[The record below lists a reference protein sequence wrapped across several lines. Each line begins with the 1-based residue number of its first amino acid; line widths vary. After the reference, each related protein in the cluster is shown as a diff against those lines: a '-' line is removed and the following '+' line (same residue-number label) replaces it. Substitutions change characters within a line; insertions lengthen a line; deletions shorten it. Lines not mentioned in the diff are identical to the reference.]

1 MNKSISNIFSG
12 EAVFLDKAN
21 VDTDQIIPKQFLK
34 SIKRTGFGPNLFDA
48 WRYLDK
54 GDLNSDNSKR
64 KLNPDFILNHDLYK
78 SCNILITREN
88 FGCGSSREHAVWALT
103 DYGFTTIIAPSFA
116 DIFKNNSYK
125 NGLLLIEIDKEKI
138 DEIFKQITEK
148 KTINIEVDVH
158 NQFIYLE
165 EKQFPFELEDFKK
178 KFLLDGID
186 EVGFTLQHQNKIE
199 DFEKNYKKL
208 YLGCLN
214 ERH

>member
-165 EKQFPFELEDFKK
+165 KKKFPFELDDFKK

-199 DFEKNYKKL
+199 DFEKNYKKTVPWL
-208 YLGCLN
+208 FK
-214 ERH
+214 

>member
-138 DEIFKQITEK
+138 DEIFTQITEK
-148 KTINIEVDVH
+148 QIINIEVDVH

-165 EKQFPFELEDFKK
+165 ENQIPFELDDFKK

-199 DFEKNYKKL
+199 DFEKSYKKTVPWL
-208 YLGCLN
+208 FK
-214 ERH
+214 

>member
-138 DEIFKQITEK
+138 DVIFTQITEK
-148 KTINIEVDVH
+148 KIINIEVDVH

-165 EKQFPFELEDFKK
+165 EKQIPFELDDFKK

-199 DFEKNYKKL
+199 DFEKNYKKTVPWL
-208 YLGCLN
+208 FK
-214 ERH
+214 

>member
-138 DEIFKQITEK
+138 DEIFRQITEK
-148 KTINIEVDVH
+148 KIINIEVDVH

-165 EKQFPFELEDFKK
+165 EKQISFELDDFKK
-178 KFLLDGID
+178 MFLLDGID

-199 DFEKNYKKL
+199 DFEKNYKKTVPWL
-208 YLGCLN
+208 FK
-214 ERH
+214 

>member
-64 KLNPDFILNHDLYK
+64 KLNPDFVLNHDLYK

-138 DEIFKQITEK
+138 EEIFKQITEK

-165 EKQFPFELEDFKK
+165 EKQIPFELDDFKK

-186 EVGFTLQHQNKIE
+186 EVGFTLQHQNEIE
-199 DFEKNYKKL
+199 DFEKNYKKTVPWL
-208 YLGCLN
+208 FK
-214 ERH
+214 

>member
-138 DEIFKQITEK
+138 DEIFTQTTDK
-148 KTINIEVDVH
+148 KTIHIEVDVH

-165 EKQFPFELEDFKK
+165 EKQIRFELDDFKK

-199 DFEKNYKKL
+199 DFEKNYKKTVPWL
-208 YLGCLN
+208 FK
-214 ERH
+214 

>member
-138 DEIFKQITEK
+138 DEIFTQITEK
-148 KTINIEVDVH
+148 KIINIEVDVH

-165 EKQFPFELEDFKK
+165 ENQIPFELDDFKK

-199 DFEKNYKKL
+199 DFEKNYKKTVPWL
-208 YLGCLN
+208 FK
-214 ERH
+214 

>member
-116 DIFKNNSYK
+116 DIFKNNAYK
-125 NGLLLIEIDKEKI
+125 NGLLLIEIGKEKI
-138 DEIFKQITEK
+138 DEIFIQITEK
-148 KTINIEVDVH
+148 KIINIEVDVH

-165 EKQFPFELEDFKK
+165 EKQIPFELDDFKK

-199 DFEKNYKKL
+199 DFEKNYKKTVPWL
-208 YLGCLN
+208 YK
-214 ERH
+214 

>member
-138 DEIFKQITEK
+138 DGIFEQITEK

-165 EKQFPFELEDFKK
+165 EKQIPFELDDFKK

-199 DFEKNYKKL
+199 DFEKNYKKTVPWL
-208 YLGCLN
+208 FK
-214 ERH
+214 

>member
-64 KLNPDFILNHDLYK
+64 KLNPDFILNNDLYK

-125 NGLLLIEIDKEKI
+125 NGLLLIEIDNEKI

-165 EKQFPFELEDFKK
+165 EKQFPFELDDFKK

-199 DFEKNYKKL
+199 DFEKNYKKTVPWL
-208 YLGCLN
+208 FK
-214 ERH
+214 

>member
-78 SCNILITREN
+78 SCNILITREH

-165 EKQFPFELEDFKK
+165 EKQFPFELDDFKK

-199 DFEKNYKKL
+199 DFEKNYKKTVPWL
-208 YLGCLN
+208 FK
-214 ERH
+214 

>member
-64 KLNPDFILNHDLYK
+64 KLNPDFVLNHDLYK

-125 NGLLLIEIDKEKI
+125 NGLLLIEVDKEKI
-138 DEIFKQITEK
+138 DEIFTQITEK

-165 EKQFPFELEDFKK
+165 EKQIPFELDDFKK

-186 EVGFTLQHQNKIE
+186 EVGFTLQHLNKIE
-199 DFEKNYKKL
+199 DFEKNYKKTVPWL
-208 YLGCLN
+208 FK
-214 ERH
+214 

>member
-125 NGLLLIEIDKEKI
+125 NGLLLIEIDKDKI

-165 EKQFPFELEDFKK
+165 EKQFPFELDDFKK

-199 DFEKNYKKL
+199 DFEKNYKKTVPWL
-208 YLGCLN
+208 FK
-214 ERH
+214 

>member
-138 DEIFKQITEK
+138 DEIFKKITEK

-165 EKQFPFELEDFKK
+165 EKQFPFELDDFKK

-199 DFEKNYKKL
+199 DFEKNYKKTVPWL
-208 YLGCLN
+208 FK
-214 ERH
+214 

>member
-178 KFLLDGID
+178 KFILDGID

-199 DFEKNYKKL
+199 DFEKNYKKTVPWL
-208 YLGCLN
+208 FK
-214 ERH
+214 

>member
-1 MNKSISNIFSG
+1 MKKSISNIFSG

-64 KLNPDFILNHDLYK
+64 KLNPDFILNNDLYK

-148 KTINIEVDVH
+148 KIINIEVDVH

-165 EKQFPFELEDFKK
+165 EKQFPFELDDFKK

-186 EVGFTLQHQNKIE
+186 EVGFTLQHHNKIE
-199 DFEKNYKKL
+199 DFEKNYKKTVPWL
-208 YLGCLN
+208 FK
-214 ERH
+214 

>member
-64 KLNPDFILNHDLYK
+64 KLNPEFVLNHDLYK

-138 DEIFKQITEK
+138 DKIFMQITEK

-165 EKQFPFELEDFKK
+165 EKQFPFELDDFKK

-199 DFEKNYKKL
+199 DFEKNYKKTVPWL
-208 YLGCLN
+208 FK
-214 ERH
+214 

>member
-165 EKQFPFELEDFKK
+165 EKQFPFELDDFKK

-186 EVGFTLQHQNKIE
+186 EVGFTAKETTIS
-199 DFEKNYKKL
+199 
-208 YLGCLN
+208 
-214 ERH
+214 

>member
-138 DEIFKQITEK
+138 DVIFKQITEK

-158 NQFIYLE
+158 NQFIFLE
-165 EKQFPFELEDFKK
+165 EKQIPFELDDFKK

-199 DFEKNYKKL
+199 DFEKNYKKNVPWL
-208 YLGCLN
+208 FK
-214 ERH
+214 

>member
-12 EAVFLDKAN
+12 EAVFLNKAN
-21 VDTDQIIPKQFLK
+21 VDTDQVIPKQFLK

-125 NGLLLIEIDKEKI
+125 NGLLLIEVDKEKI
-138 DEIFKQITEK
+138 DEIFTQITEK

-165 EKQFPFELEDFKK
+165 EKQIPFELDDFKK

-199 DFEKNYKKL
+199 DFEKNYKKTVPWL
-208 YLGCLN
+208 FK
-214 ERH
+214 

>member
-1 MNKSISNIFSG
+1 MKKSISNIFSG

-64 KLNPDFILNHDLYK
+64 KLNPDFILNHDLYN

-138 DEIFKQITEK
+138 DEIFTQITEK

-165 EKQFPFELEDFKK
+165 EKQIPFELDDFKK

-199 DFEKNYKKL
+199 DFEKNYKKTVPWL
-208 YLGCLN
+208 F
-214 ERH
+214 R

>member
-125 NGLLLIEIDKEKI
+125 NGLLLIEVDKEKI
-138 DEIFKQITEK
+138 DEIFIQITEK

-165 EKQFPFELEDFKK
+165 EKQIQFELDDFKK

-186 EVGFTLQHQNKIE
+186 EVGFTLQHQNEIE
-199 DFEKNYKKL
+199 DFEKNYKKTVPWL
-208 YLGCLN
+208 FK
-214 ERH
+214 

>member
-138 DEIFKQITEK
+138 DEIFIQITDK

-165 EKQFPFELEDFKK
+165 EKQIPFELDDFKK

-199 DFEKNYKKL
+199 DFEKNYKKTVPWL
-208 YLGCLN
+208 F
-214 ERH
+214 R

>member
-12 EAVFLDKAN
+12 GVVFLDKAN

-138 DEIFKQITEK
+138 EEIFKQITEK

-165 EKQFPFELEDFKK
+165 EKQIPFELDDFKK

-186 EVGFTLQHQNKIE
+186 EVGFTLQHQNEIE
-199 DFEKNYKKL
+199 DFEKNYKKTVPWL
-208 YLGCLN
+208 FK
-214 ERH
+214 

>member
-64 KLNPDFILNHDLYK
+64 KLNPDFILNHDLYN

-165 EKQFPFELEDFKK
+165 EKQFPFEMDDFKK

-199 DFEKNYKKL
+199 DFEKNYKKTVPWL
-208 YLGCLN
+208 FK
-214 ERH
+214 

>member
-125 NGLLLIEIDKEKI
+125 NGLLLIEINKEKI

-165 EKQFPFELEDFKK
+165 EKQFPFELDDFKK

-186 EVGFTLQHQNKIE
+186 EVSFTLQHQNKIE
-199 DFEKNYKKL
+199 DFEKNYKKTVPWL
-208 YLGCLN
+208 FK
-214 ERH
+214 

>member
-103 DYGFTTIIAPSFA
+103 DYGFTTIIASSFA

-165 EKQFPFELEDFKK
+165 EKQFPFELDDFKK

-199 DFEKNYKKL
+199 DFEKNYKKTVPWL
-208 YLGCLN
+208 FK
-214 ERH
+214 

>member
-12 EAVFLDKAN
+12 QAVFLDKAN

-138 DEIFKQITEK
+138 DEIFTQITEK

-165 EKQFPFELEDFKK
+165 EKQFPFELDDFKK

-199 DFEKNYKKL
+199 DFEKNYKKTVPWL
-208 YLGCLN
+208 FK
-214 ERH
+214 

>member
-138 DEIFKQITEK
+138 DEIFTQITEK
-148 KTINIEVDVH
+148 KIINIEVDVH

-165 EKQFPFELEDFKK
+165 EKQIPFELDDFKK

-199 DFEKNYKKL
+199 DFEKNYKKTVPWL
-208 YLGCLN
+208 FK
-214 ERH
+214 

>member
-64 KLNPDFILNHDLYK
+64 KLNPDFILNNDLYK

-103 DYGFTTIIAPSFA
+103 DYGFKTIIAPSFA

-165 EKQFPFELEDFKK
+165 EKQFPFELDDFKK

-199 DFEKNYKKL
+199 DFEKNYKKTVPWL
-208 YLGCLN
+208 FK
-214 ERH
+214 

>member
-138 DEIFKQITEK
+138 DEIFTQITEK
-148 KTINIEVDVH
+148 KIINIEVDVH

-165 EKQFPFELEDFKK
+165 EKQFPFELDDFKK

-199 DFEKNYKKL
+199 DFEKNYKKTVPWL
-208 YLGCLN
+208 FK
-214 ERH
+214 

>member
-125 NGLLLIEIDKEKI
+125 NGLLLIEVDEEKI

-148 KTINIEVDVH
+148 KIINIEVDVH

-165 EKQFPFELEDFKK
+165 EKQIPFELDDFKK

-199 DFEKNYKKL
+199 DFEKNYKKTVPWL
-208 YLGCLN
+208 FK
-214 ERH
+214 

>member
-138 DEIFKQITEK
+138 DVIFKQITEK

-165 EKQFPFELEDFKK
+165 EKQFPFELDDFKK

-199 DFEKNYKKL
+199 DFEKNYKKTVPWL
-208 YLGCLN
+208 FK
-214 ERH
+214 

>member
-148 KTINIEVDVH
+148 KIINIEVDVH
-158 NQFIYLE
+158 NQFIFLE
-165 EKQFPFELEDFKK
+165 EKQIPFELDDFKK

-199 DFEKNYKKL
+199 DFEKNYKKTVPWL
-208 YLGCLN
+208 FK
-214 ERH
+214 

>member
-64 KLNPDFILNHDLYK
+64 KLNPDFVLNHDLYK

-125 NGLLLIEIDKEKI
+125 NGLLLIEVDKEKI
-138 DEIFKQITEK
+138 DEIFTQITEK

-165 EKQFPFELEDFKK
+165 EKQIQFELDDFKK

-186 EVGFTLQHQNKIE
+186 EVGFTLQHQNEIE
-199 DFEKNYKKL
+199 DFEKNYKKTVPWL
-208 YLGCLN
+208 FK
-214 ERH
+214 

>member
-48 WRYLDK
+48 LRYLDK

-165 EKQFPFELEDFKK
+165 EKQFPFELDDFKK

-186 EVGFTLQHQNKIE
+186 EVGFTLQHQKIIE
-199 DFEKNYKKL
+199 DFEKKYKKTVPWL
-208 YLGCLN
+208 FK
-214 ERH
+214 

>member
-138 DEIFKQITEK
+138 EEIFTQITEK

-165 EKQFPFELEDFKK
+165 EKQVPFELDDFKK

-199 DFEKNYKKL
+199 DFEKNYKKTVPWL
-208 YLGCLN
+208 FK
-214 ERH
+214 

>member
-125 NGLLLIEIDKEKI
+125 NGLLLIEIDKEII
-138 DEIFKQITEK
+138 DEIFTQITEK
-148 KTINIEVDVH
+148 KIINIEVDVH

-165 EKQFPFELEDFKK
+165 KNQIPFELDDFKK

-199 DFEKNYKKL
+199 DFEKNYKKTVPWL
-208 YLGCLN
+208 FK
-214 ERH
+214 